1 MSSSNFETTIQAYLE
16 NRAKT
21 DSLFAETYR
30 KADKS
35 IEECIKY
42 IYSKARKL
50 ADEEISKM
58 READNKGDYE
68 KAEVHDF
75 NSRALSRMADIYY
88 EIIKRE
94 D

>member
-1 MSSSNFETTIQAYLE
+1 MRRTINTIPKQEYDDL
-16 NRAKT
+16 
-21 DSLFAETYR
+21 
-30 KADKS
+30 
-35 IEECIKY
+35 IKY
-42 IYSKARKL
+42 AALRMHRKIQRM

-75 NSRALSRMADIYY
+75 NSRALSHMADMYY
-88 EIIKRE
+88 ETIKRE

>member
-1 MSSSNFETTIQAYLE
+1 MKYATLRMHRKIQ
-16 NRAKT
+16 
-21 DSLFAETYR
+21 
-30 KADKS
+30 
-35 IEECIKY
+35 
-42 IYSKARKL
+42 KL

-75 NSRALSRMADIYY
+75 NSRALSRMADMYY

>member
-1 MSSSNFETTIQAYLE
+1 MRRAINTIPKEEYDGLMRHAAL
-16 NRAKT
+16 RMH
-21 DSLFAETYR
+21 R
-30 KADKS
+30 K
-35 IEECIKY
+35 IQ
-42 IYSKARKL
+42 RM

-75 NSRALSRMADIYY
+75 NSRALSRMADMYY

-94 D
+94 DKQ